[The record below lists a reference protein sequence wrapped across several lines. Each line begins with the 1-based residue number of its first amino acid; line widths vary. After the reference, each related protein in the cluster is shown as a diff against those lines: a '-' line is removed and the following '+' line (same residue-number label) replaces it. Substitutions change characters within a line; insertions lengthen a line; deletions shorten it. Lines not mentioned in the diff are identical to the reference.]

1 MSVAARTQVRPLYA
15 QASGS
20 PIRAMLAL
28 AGQEGMISLA
38 GGHPDPALLPA
49 DWLRDCLLAVASGLP
64 GRSLQYGATEGLP
77 ELRAASAQLLRQRG
91 LQAQA
96 EHVVITTGSQQAI
109 DLLARVLIEPG
120 AGIAVEPFNY
130 PAALQAFR
138 FAGAR
143 LVEAPADA
151 QGLDVDRLE
160 AVLLT
165 ARPRVL
171 YVVPNFANP
180 TGAVLPLARRV
191 RLLELAARYG
201 VTLIE
206 DDPYGELWFGAAPP
220 PSLAQ
225 LNLQTGSQAQVAY
238 LTSYSKVVA
247 PALRLGALLA
257 PPDILRAV
265 VLAKQA
271 ADVHSGSLD
280 QLTLTA
286 MLASRRLDEHLTML
300 RQAYAVKASVLA
312 SALRAHCGV
321 LIEFAAPQGG
331 MFIWA
336 RLARDLPLLSSQA
349 WLDFGLQHRVLA
361 VPGAAFSLGNT
372 AQAWL
377 RLSFANP
384 VAEALREGAE
394 RLGRGLRSLVD
405 PIDSPLSPHNN
416 SQERTSS

>member
-1 MSVAARTQVRPLYA
+1 MTSARGQVRPLYA

-28 AGQEGMISLA
+28 AGQADMISLA
-38 GGHPDPALLPA
+38 GGHPDPELLPA
-49 DWLRDCLLAVASGLP
+49 GWLREGLLQVAAQLP
-64 GRSLQYGATEGLP
+64 GRALQYGATEGLP
-77 ELRAASAQLLRQRG
+77 ELRAASAELLQQRG

-96 EHVVITTGSQQAI
+96 DNLVITTGSQQAI

-120 AGIAVEPFNY
+120 CGIAVEPFNY

-151 QGLDVDRLE
+151 RGLDVDRLE
-160 AVLLT
+160 AVLIE

-180 TGAVLPLARRV
+180 TGAVLPLERRV
-191 RLLELAARYG
+191 RLLELAARHG

-225 LNLQTGSQAQVAY
+225 INQQTGSHAQVAY
-238 LTSYSKVVA
+238 MTSYSKVVA
-247 PALRLGALLA
+247 PALRLGVLFA

-271 ADVHSGSLD
+271 ADVHSGSLE

-286 MLASRRLDEHLTML
+286 MLASGRLEAHLAAL
-300 RQAYAVKASVLA
+300 RQAYAIKARTLA
-312 SALRAHCGV
+312 SALHAHCGGQ
-321 LIEFAAPQGG
+321 LKFEEPQGG
-331 MFIWA
+331 MFVWA
-336 RLARDLPLLSSQA
+336 RLASELPLMSSQA
-349 WLDFGLQHRVLA
+349 WMDFGLQHKVLA
-361 VPGAAFSLGNT
+361 VPGAAFSLDNT

-384 VAEALREGAE
+384 AAEALREGAQ
-394 RLGRGLRSLVD
+394 RLGRGLRNLLHHN
-405 PIDSPLSPHNN
+405 DSH
-416 SQERTSS
+416 ERTSP